1 MEEQSNNNKTTE
13 NNRKQPKTTEKMSQ
27 LNEFIS
33 LKNAMNSKFDLTF
46 ITYALLTLFGFKSK
60 SMVINIQHIIS
71 ITHGY
76 TNYDKTGYYLI
87 TLINGEKIY
96 VNSSR
101 IISTGFFKVQLST
114 NEDYDLIKLNLKQK

>member
-1 MEEQSNNNKTTE
+1 
-13 NNRKQPKTTEKMSQ
+13 MSQ
-27 LNEFIS
+27 LNETTEKIYTVNEFIP

-76 TNYDKTGYYLI
+76 TNYDQTGYYLI

-101 IISTGFFKVQLST
+101 IISTGFFKVLLST
-114 NEDYDLIKLNLKQK
+114 NEDYDLIKAQTKIGNKY